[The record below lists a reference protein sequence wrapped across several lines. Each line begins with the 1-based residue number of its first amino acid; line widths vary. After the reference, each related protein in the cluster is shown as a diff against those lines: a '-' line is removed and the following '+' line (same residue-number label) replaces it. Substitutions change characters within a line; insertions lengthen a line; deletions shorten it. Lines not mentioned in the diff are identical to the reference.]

1 MILCSFSPCPDDAL
15 LASGATYQKKNLSI
29 TLRRESLVWP
39 IRTTWE
45 IRDLGKPLHVL
56 PLNDTTYLLL
66 DSSRSVYGQS
76 IGPRIYSSIREI
88 AILVA
93 PPRRRFSLFFRA
105 SHAVTSLRLWV
116 WWMSGKIFIEVPV
129 RSNLSIYIYNI
140 YILYKIR
147 QVFSEKTCSCCSP
160 NPARD

>member
-15 LASGATYQKKNLSI
+15 LARGATYLKKNLSI

-56 PLNDTTYLLL
+56 PLPLNDRRTTYLLL
-66 DSSRSVYGQS
+66 DSSRSVRIYGQS

-129 RSNLSIYIYNI
+129 PVRSNQRVSIYNI
-140 YILYKIR
+140 YILYIR
-147 QVFSEKTCSCCSP
+147 
-160 NPARD
+160 